1 MLIRTV
7 VVGVSEHGVGAAVIA
22 DIGNYIDILAS
33 DGVEKFDFA
42 LAVVETHLLVRNKIC
57 EIGNVSER
65 LDTVVYEITQLF
77 TAFES
82 DDAKLTVVE
91 NIGH

>member
-1 MLIRTV
+1 M
-7 VVGVSEHGVGAAVIA
+7 VGVSEHGVGAAVIA

-57 EIGNVSER
+57 EIGIGNVSER